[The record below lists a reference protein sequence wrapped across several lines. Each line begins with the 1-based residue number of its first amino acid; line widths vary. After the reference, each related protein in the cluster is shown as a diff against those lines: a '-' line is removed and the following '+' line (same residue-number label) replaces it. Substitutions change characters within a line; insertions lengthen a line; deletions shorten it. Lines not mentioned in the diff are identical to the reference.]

1 MNRRK
6 KKMFDHLYEEA
17 YKKLKNEICSM
28 AGRIL
33 IDVNA
38 IHNSDYVGKLRAL
51 NEVFDIIN
59 KVDDE
64 LYNALLCEVKKEA
77 AYYEAERVANNSS
90 HENK

>member
-1 MNRRK
+1 
-6 KKMFDHLYEEA
+6 MFDNLYEEA

-38 IHNSDYVGKLRAL
+38 IHNSDYIGKMRAL
-51 NEVFDIIN
+51 NEVFDIMNNI
-59 KVDDE
+59 DE
-64 LYNALLCEVKKEA
+64 DLYNKLLAEVKKET
-77 AYYEAERVANNSS
+77 AYYEEERADNSS